1 MFRALKKLEQMDQ
14 FIAYGDEFLNKD
26 IVDGIHK
33 KIKVTTTNYLEN
45 TLSIIK
51 FWRVFYYNKL
61 REKIDA
67 KSWLKHGEVSV
78 VNAFYS
84 LDGNSIEFPG
94 LLNHILTF
102 NLAWN
107 LGKNY
112 FKINPACVILRLE
125 ANVKITYVMYDL
137 F

>member
-102 NLAWN
+102 NLA
-107 LGKNY
+107 
-112 FKINPACVILRLE
+112 
-125 ANVKITYVMYDL
+125 
-137 F
+137 